1 MCDCYLQCE
10 KIIFCPCMCLVY
22 FCAYTTQFCCC
33 AYSDSVSPASIKHQ
47 PTVEHQPVIE
57 HQPIVEHQTIIVE
70 NDEI

>member
-33 AYSDSVSPASIKHQ
+33 AYSDSVSPASVKHQ
-47 PTVEHQPVIE
+47 PTVEHESVIKHQPV
-57 HQPIVEHQTIIVE
+57 VEHQTIIVE